1 MVNQKNTH
9 KYIILVNAVMIAL
22 LAVILYFFQY
32 LRDTFTSPLSAYYL
46 SIFSIFCGA
55 LWDGFTLSSNEKI
68 KRLSF
73 TKNRKLRS
81 RLYFRQWLLI
91 NVFLF
96 SYLFLFRDLTI
107 SRLWLT
113 SFSLILLPFCH
124 VLQVRINPKLYNYIK
139 QRYNNFENEV
149 LFLGSDSWVSS
160 VAKNIN
166 LNFQSSQ
173 FSSKNFFVTNSD
185 TEYSKIEE
193 LIRSSEFK
201 YIIVEQGGLHDN
213 LLKEL
218 KTFTET
224 RGIKLSIQLNFMN
237 NLGGEFEIEKIGP
250 YHLMVESQP
259 YMNEDFNRLAKR
271 IFDIIFSVCVIILIM
286 PPLMLFV
293 LALQKICNS
302 KGKIFFT
309 QVRLGRYNK
318 PFKVIKF
325 RTMNASGFN
334 ECEQAKANDPRIYKG
349 GAFLRKFNIDEIPQF
364 LNVLLGD
371 MSVVGP
377 RPHLEKHERE
387 FENLYIKYGK
397 RRLVKPGIT
406 GLAQTK
412 GYRGEIKTRNDIRYR
427 AKFDIFYI
435 VNWSLF
441 LDIKII
447 SKTVVQCIIPH
458 TNAH

>member
-1 MVNQKNTH
+1 MVSQKNTH
-9 KYIILVNAVMIAL
+9 KYIIFINAVMITL
-22 LAVILYFFQY
+22 LAVILYFFQF

-46 SIFSIFCGA
+46 SLFSIFCGA

-68 KRLSF
+68 KRLNL
-73 TKNRKLRS
+73 TKNRKLRT
-81 RLYFRQWLLI
+81 RLYFRQWLFI
-91 NVFLF
+91 NIFLF

-124 VLQVRINPKLYNYIK
+124 VLQLKINPKLFNYIK
-139 QRYNNFENEV
+139 QRYNNLENEV
-149 LFLGSDSWVSS
+149 LFIGSDSWVSS

-173 FSSKNFFVTNSD
+173 FSSKNFFVAKSD
-185 TEYSKIEE
+185 TEYSKIKE
-193 LIRSSEFK
+193 LIISSEVK
-201 YIIVEQGGLHDN
+201 YIIVEQGGMHDDLFN
-213 LLKEL
+213 EL
-218 KTFTET
+218 MRFTER
-224 RGIKLSIQLNFMN
+224 RGIQLSIQLNFMN
-237 NLGGEFEIEKIGP
+237 HLGGEFEIEKIGP

-259 YMNEDFNRLAKR
+259 YINEDFNRVAKR

-286 PPLMLFV
+286 PPLVLFV
-293 LALQKICNS
+293 LAIQKICNS

-309 QVRLGRYNK
+309 QIRLGRYNK

-325 RTMNASGFN
+325 RTMSTSGFN

-364 LNVLLGD
+364 LNVLLGH

-387 FENLYIKYGK
+387 FENLYMKYGK

-406 GLAQTK
+406 GLAQIK
-412 GYRGEIKTRNDIRYR
+412 GYRGEIKTNNDIRYR
-427 AKFDIFYI
+427 AKFDIFYVI
-435 VNWSLF
+435 NWSLL
-441 LDIKII
+441 LDLKII
-447 SKTVVQCIIPH
+447 TKTIIQCIIPNR
-458 TNAH
+458 NAY